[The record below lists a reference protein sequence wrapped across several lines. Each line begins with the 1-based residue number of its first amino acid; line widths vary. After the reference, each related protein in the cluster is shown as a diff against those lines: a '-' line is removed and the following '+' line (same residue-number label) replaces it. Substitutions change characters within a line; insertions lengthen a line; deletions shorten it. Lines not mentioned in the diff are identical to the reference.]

1 MTDQGALESQLAGL
15 RAQREQL
22 VALVGDDPHSPLI
35 PLQVC
40 TAVPRNTSTSWFATD
55 TNRHHLL

>member
-35 PLQVC
+35 QLQVC
-40 TAVPRNTSTSWFATD
+40 MYREQEGNQNP
-55 TNRHHLL
+55 